1 MKKPTQK
8 QKIEMYEKFLHKI
21 NMCVICCDNTG
32 VQELV
37 HNADMW
43 SYGFRVGNGEPS
55 EREQQR
61 LVTEAFWRLCDTPK
75 SDKET
80 EERHKLYYEK
90 KKEREKAAKNL

>member
-32 VQELV
+32 IQELV

-43 SYGFRVGNGEPS
+43 SYAFRVGNGGLS
-55 EREQQR
+55 ERQQQR
-61 LVTEAFWRLCDTPK
+61 VVTEAFWKLCDTPK

-80 EERHKLYYEK
+80 EERQKKYLEFKEK
-90 KKEREKAAKNL
+90 NKTN